1 MMTNMQKNPHDIFN
15 DFKFVPGTSVLKGK
29 LPDAIFEEVKEMV
42 EIGKKTKDHPLAYLK
57 HRKTDVGNVYRNT
70 ADIAKLEQSFL
81 LPLLIYLGEYYI
93 NKTTNISLDNLNRK
107 VTLRELMG
115 HHEKYDVWINYSY
128 KGDSVPIHQHEATMS
143 GNIFIQNEEKAK
155 TIFQHLN
162 GVYQGREVGIIG
174 EPGEIII
181 FPANLPHYVPT
192 LKEDKER
199 ISMTFNLNRIKDLG

>member
-1 MMTNMQKNPHDIFN
+1 MTNMQKKPHDIFN

-42 EIGKKTKDHPLAYLK
+42 EIGRKIKDHPLAYLK
-57 HRKTDVGNVYRNT
+57 HIKTDVGNVYRNT
-70 ADIAKLEQSFL
+70 VDIAKLEQSFL
-81 LPLLIYLGEYYI
+81 MPLLIFLGEYYI
-93 NKTTNISLDNLNRK
+93 NKTTNISLDNLNKK
-107 VTLRELMG
+107 VKLKQLIG
-115 HHEKYDVWINYSY
+115 HHDKYDVWINYSY
-128 KGDSVPIHQHEATMS
+128 KGDIVPIHQHGSFMS

-162 GVYQGREVGIIG
+162 GVYQGCEVGIVG

-199 ISMTFNLNRIKDLG
+199 ITMTFNLNKSED